1 MKRDKFKSLIPS
13 NYYNKTAGAGVS
25 NIETYLSHQWPPLQ
39 KLLSTTPAQ
48 NSLKKMTYKPKNSR
62 PAPEPATGERGEDFQ
77 SFLKRQAEES
87 VKKANDTK
95 LMAPIGVAWYTII
108 PETAASAASGPTANV
123 SVQVVEKLR
132 KEGVSVMEG
141 EVAQFKREQNLSK
154 ADAEWFKTVLKSG
167 TVGDRCSA
175 LTLSIQA
182 SPLHSLEQLK
192 ALGEMAKSK
201 SRHEALLA
209 LDAMRDLFT
218 SAEGKLLPPNRK
230 LRYVHQQPGIEKIDG
245 AEMRRKCSLIW
256 YWEESLK
263 AAYLEMIRVLE
274 IIAQDPIGHS
284 RQRACRILFE
294 LLRANPHEQDSNIM
308 SLLANKLGDSE
319 RILASRIPYYF
330 TELVNG
336 HPKVLTSGA
345 IEHMRSVID
354 RNGVTDRTRYYALC
368 FLIQI
373 RLTRSTPA
381 ITASLLQIYLGLFT
395 KYILNNLE
403 AVQGRNKKDA
413 KRRLQ
418 KRIRHKQKKRGE
430 AVEAVEVPEE
440 HARLAKALL
449 TGINRAF
456 PFASGAGEELKTLL
470 LGFADPLLKMC
481 APTVAFPTTVQALNL
496 LLTLAPFEETLKGQ
510 VLKAFQMVLDEQDR
524 LRQASASHGLFI
536 RAFTR
541 ACGLLMEVNDRK
553 SLQTLMKSL
562 LRFCLAIV
570 SPAFVVASLGVLGSV
585 LQRFPVMR
593 SMINSAPESV
603 DSARVEGF
611 YELIA
616 LSRHYQPRVRRYALA
631 LLETSRLPPE
641 TASDRIV
648 LAEPFEKLS
657 FLMLLDVWNRMR
669 RTQKPSTSADSDADS
684 SSESDEAKMDKK
696 KTDNAEVAASLYEM
710 DEYKF
715 IAKFAAEKDER
726 AAKEQ
731 AARDKLISK
740 RTARAED
747 EDEGKGDSEIDVDND
762 FDGEGDSELEAEAD
776 SIMEKAIKKQASSA
790 FGNENDDDDFG
801 YEVSDSEDEEL
812 DDLEENEDFASDS
825 DADSEADSDN
835 EDYSALFV
843 DSDAE
848 NTASLS
854 AVDEDSEL
862 EIEEP
867 APKKSRK
874 QKRSVF
880 AAASDYEDALQ
891 D

>member
-1 MKRDKFKSLIPS
+1 MTFK
-13 NYYNKTAGAGVS
+13 T
-25 NIETYLSHQWPPLQ
+25 
-39 KLLSTTPAQ
+39 
-48 NSLKKMTYKPKNSR
+48 KNSR
-62 PAPEPATGERGEDFQ
+62 EVREPATGERGEDFQ
-77 SFLKRQAEES
+77 NYLKRQAEES
-87 VKKANDTK
+87 AKAAKDTK
-95 LMAPIGVAWYTII
+95 LMAPVGVAWYTII
-108 PETAASAASGPTANV
+108 PEDKNGSDATAGTV

-132 KEGVSVMEG
+132 KEGASVMEG

-154 ADAEWFKTVLKSG
+154 ADADWFKTVLKSG

-175 LTLSIQA
+175 LTLAVQA
-182 SPLHSLEQLK
+182 SPLHSLEHLK
-192 ALGEMAKSK
+192 SLGEMAKSK

-218 SAEGKLLPPNRK
+218 STEGRILPPNRK
-230 LRYVHQQPGIEKIDG
+230 LRYVHQQPGIDKLEN
-245 AEMRRKCSLIW
+245 AELRRKCALLW

-284 RQRACRILFE
+284 RQRACRVLFE
-294 LLRANPHEQDSNIM
+294 LLRANPYEQDSNVM

-330 TELVNG
+330 TELVNA
-336 HPKVLTSGA
+336 HPKVLTAGA
-345 IEHMRSVID
+345 IEHMRAIID
-354 RNGVTDRTRYYALC
+354 RSGVTDRTRYYALC

-373 RLTRSTPA
+373 RLTRGTPA

-403 AVQGRNKKDA
+403 AVKGSNKKDA

-456 PFASGAGEELKTLL
+456 PFASGAGTELKTLL
-470 LGFADPLLKMC
+470 LGFAEPLLKMC
-481 APTVAFPTTVQALNL
+481 APSVAFPTTVQALNL

-510 VLKAFQMVLDEQDR
+510 VLKAFQTVLDEQDR

-585 LQRFPVMR
+585 LQRFPAMK
-593 SMINSAPESV
+593 SMINMAPETV
-603 DSARVEGF
+603 ENARTEGL

-631 LLETSRLPPE
+631 ILESSRLPPE
-641 TASDRIV
+641 TSSDRQV

-669 RTQKPSTSADSDADS
+669 RTQQKSAASKTGSDDE
-684 SSESDEAKMDKK
+684 SESDEPKNDFK
-696 KTDNAEVAASLYEM
+696 KTDNAQVASSLYEM
-710 DEYKF
+710 DEYRF
-715 IAKFAAEKDER
+715 IAKFVAEKDEI

-731 AARDKLISK
+731 AVREKILAK
-740 RTARAED
+740 RKTEKDDGIADDLDDD
-747 EDEGKGDSEIDVDND
+747 EEESGMSEIEDA
-762 FDGEGDSELEAEAD
+762 ELEAEAD
-776 SIMEKAIKKQASSA
+776 AIMQQAIKKHASSA
-790 FGNENDDDDFG
+790 FGNEDDDDDFA
-801 YEVSDSEDEEL
+801 YEAEDSDEEIVDIDS
-812 DDLEENEDFASDS
+812 DDASDS
-825 DADSEADSDN
+825 DDN
-835 EDYSALFV
+835 DDYDALFV

-848 NTASLS
+848 NIELLS
-854 AVDEDSEL
+854 ENDDDDDENDD
-862 EIEEP
+862 EEP
-867 APKKSRK
+867 VTKKFKKSGEPQQQQQNNKK
-874 QKRSVF
+874 QKKKKSVF

>member
-1 MKRDKFKSLIPS
+1 MTFK
-13 NYYNKTAGAGVS
+13 A
-25 NIETYLSHQWPPLQ
+25 
-39 KLLSTTPAQ
+39 
-48 NSLKKMTYKPKNSR
+48 KKSR
-62 PAPEPATGERGEDFQ
+62 EAREPATGERGEDFQ
-77 SFLKRQAEES
+77 SYLKRQAEES
-87 VKKANDTK
+87 AKAAKESK
-95 LMAPIGVAWYTII
+95 LMAPVGVAWYTII
-108 PETAASAASGPTANV
+108 REDKNSTPSTGTAAAV

-132 KEGVSVMEG
+132 KEGASVMEG

-154 ADAEWFKTVLKSG
+154 ADADWFKTVLKSG

-175 LTLSIQA
+175 LTLAVQA
-182 SPLHSLEQLK
+182 SPLHSLEHLK

-209 LDAMRDLFT
+209 LNAMRDLFT
-218 SAEGKLLPPNRK
+218 SSEGKILPPHRK
-230 LRYVHQQPGIEKIDG
+230 LRYVHQQHGIDKLEN
-245 AEMRRKCSLIW
+245 AELRRKCALLW
-256 YWEESLK
+256 HWEESLK

-294 LLRANPHEQDSNIM
+294 LLRANPHEQDVNIM

-330 TELVNG
+330 TELVNS
-336 HPKVLTSGA
+336 HPKVLTAGA
-345 IEHMRSVID
+345 IEQMRTIID
-354 RNGVTDRTRYYALC
+354 RSGVTDRTRYYALC

-373 RLTRSTPA
+373 RLTRGTPT

-403 AVQGRNKKDA
+403 AVKGSNKKDA

-456 PFASGAGEELKTLL
+456 PFASGAGSELKTLL
-470 LGFADPLLKMC
+470 LGFAEPLLKMC
-481 APTVAFPTTVQALNL
+481 TPSVAFPTTVQALNL

-510 VLKAFQMVLDEQDR
+510 VLKAFQTVLDEQDR

-553 SLQTLMKSL
+553 SLQNLLKSL
-562 LRFCLAIV
+562 LRFCLAII

-585 LQRFPVMR
+585 LQRFPAMK
-593 SMINSAPESV
+593 SMINTAPESIEA
-603 DSARVEGF
+603 ARTEGF

-616 LSRHYQPRVRRYALA
+616 LSRHYQPRVRRYALSI
-631 LLETSRLPPE
+631 LETCRLPPE
-641 TASDRIV
+641 SASDRQV

-669 RTQKPSTSADSDADS
+669 RTQQKSASASKSDD
-684 SSESDEAKMDKK
+684 ESDTDEPKHDFKK
-696 KTDNAEVAASLYEM
+696 SDNAEVAASLYEM
-710 DEYKF
+710 DEYRFISKF
-715 IAKFAAEKDER
+715 VAEKDEIL
-726 AAKEQ
+726 AKEQ
-731 AARDKLISK
+731 ATREKILAK
-740 RTARAED
+740 RKAQENDD
-747 EDEGKGDSEIDVDND
+747 EIEGLVDDEEEEEEEIDDA
-762 FDGEGDSELEAEAD
+762 ELEAEAD
-776 SIMEKAIKKQASSA
+776 AIMQQAIKKHASSA
-790 FGNENDDDDFG
+790 FGNEEDDDDFA
-801 YEVSDSEDEEL
+801 YEDDDDQSGDDDEEIEDMDMMEDIE
-812 DDLEENEDFASDS
+812 DDDEQE
-825 DADSEADSDN
+825 DSDN
-835 EDYSALFV
+835 EDYDALFV

-848 NTASLS
+848 NIELLS
-854 AVDEDSEL
+854 GEDEHDSEK
-862 EIEEP
+862 EP
-867 APKKSRK
+867 IAKKSKKSCEKSEEQDNKK
-874 QKRSVF
+874 QKKKKKNVF

>member
-1 MKRDKFKSLIPS
+1 MTFK
-13 NYYNKTAGAGVS
+13 T
-25 NIETYLSHQWPPLQ
+25 
-39 KLLSTTPAQ
+39 
-48 NSLKKMTYKPKNSR
+48 KNSR
-62 PAPEPATGERGEDFQ
+62 EVREPATGERGEDFQ
-77 SFLKRQAEES
+77 NYLKRQAEES
-87 VKKANDTK
+87 AKAAKDTK
-95 LMAPIGVAWYTII
+95 LMAPVGVAWYTII
-108 PETAASAASGPTANV
+108 PEDKNGSDATAGTV

-132 KEGVSVMEG
+132 KEGASVMEG

-154 ADAEWFKTVLKSG
+154 ADADWFKTVLKSG

-175 LTLSIQA
+175 LTLAVQA
-182 SPLHSLEQLK
+182 SPLHSLEHLK
-192 ALGEMAKSK
+192 SLGEMAKSK

-218 SAEGKLLPPNRK
+218 STEGRILPPNRK
-230 LRYVHQQPGIEKIDG
+230 LRYVHQQPGIDKLEN
-245 AEMRRKCSLIW
+245 AELRRKCALLW

-284 RQRACRILFE
+284 RQRACRVLFE
-294 LLRANPHEQDSNIM
+294 LLRANPYEQDSNVM

-330 TELVNG
+330 TELVNA
-336 HPKVLTSGA
+336 HPKVLTAGA
-345 IEHMRSVID
+345 IEHMRAIID
-354 RNGVTDRTRYYALC
+354 RSGVTDRTRYYALC

-373 RLTRSTPA
+373 RLTRGTPA

-403 AVQGRNKKDA
+403 AVKGSNKKDA

-456 PFASGAGEELKTLL
+456 PFASGAGTELKTLL
-470 LGFADPLLKMC
+470 LGFAEPLLKMC
-481 APTVAFPTTVQALNL
+481 APSVAFPTTVQALNL

-510 VLKAFQMVLDEQDR
+510 VLKAFQTVLDEQDR

-585 LQRFPVMR
+585 LQRFPAMK
-593 SMINSAPESV
+593 SMINMAPETV
-603 DSARVEGF
+603 ENARTEGL

-631 LLETSRLPPE
+631 ILESSRLPPE
-641 TASDRIV
+641 TSSDRQV

-669 RTQKPSTSADSDADS
+669 RTQQKSAASKTGSDDE
-684 SSESDEAKMDKK
+684 SESDEPKNDFK
-696 KTDNAEVAASLYEM
+696 KTDNAQVASSLYEM
-710 DEYKF
+710 DEYRF
-715 IAKFAAEKDER
+715 IAKFVAEKDEI

-731 AARDKLISK
+731 AVREKILAK
-740 RTARAED
+740 RKTEKDDGIADDLDDD
-747 EDEGKGDSEIDVDND
+747 EEESGMSEIEDA
-762 FDGEGDSELEAEAD
+762 ELEAEAD
-776 SIMEKAIKKQASSA
+776 AIMQQAIKKHASSA
-790 FGNENDDDDFG
+790 FGNEDDDDDFA
-801 YEVSDSEDEEL
+801 YEAEDSDEEIVDIDS
-812 DDLEENEDFASDS
+812 DDASDS
-825 DADSEADSDN
+825 DDN
-835 EDYSALFV
+835 DDYDALFV

-848 NTASLS
+848 NIELLS
-854 AVDEDSEL
+854 ENEDDDDENDD
-862 EIEEP
+862 EEP
-867 APKKSRK
+867 VTKKFKKSGEPQQQQQNNKK
-874 QKRSVF
+874 QKKKKSVF

>member
-1 MKRDKFKSLIPS
+1 MTLKTKRARPEHDKPAS
-13 NYYNKTAGAGVS
+13 NEG
-25 NIETYLSHQWPPLQ
+25 
-39 KLLSTTPAQ
+39 
-48 NSLKKMTYKPKNSR
+48 
-62 PAPEPATGERGEDFQ
+62 GEDFQ
-77 SFLKRQAEES
+77 TYLKRQAEDA
-87 VKKANDTK
+87 VKLAKETK
-95 LMAPIGVAWYTII
+95 LMAPVGVAWYTII
-108 PETAASAASGPTANV
+108 PEDKTASTTTTSSPVTL
-123 SVQVVEKLR
+123 SVQTVEKLR
-132 KEGVSVMEG
+132 KEGASVMEG
-141 EVAQFKREQNLSK
+141 EIAQFKREQNLSK
-154 ADAEWFKTVLKSG
+154 ADADWFKTVLKSG
-167 TVGDRCSA
+167 TVTDRCSA
-175 LTLSIQA
+175 LTLAIQA
-182 SPLHSLEQLK
+182 SPLHSLEHLK
-192 ALGEMAKSK
+192 SLAEMTKSK

-218 SAEGKLLPPNRK
+218 AAEGKILPPHRK
-230 LRYVHQQPGIEKIDG
+230 LRYVHQQPGADRLEN
-245 AEMRRKCSLIW
+245 AEFRRKCALIW
-256 YWEESLK
+256 YWEEAVK
-263 AAYLEMIRVLE
+263 TVYLEMIRVLE

-330 TELVNG
+330 TELVNA
-336 HPKVLTSGA
+336 HPKVLTAGA
-345 IEHMRSVID
+345 IEHMRTIID
-354 RNGVTDRTRYYALC
+354 RSGVTDRTRYYALC

-403 AVQGRNKKDA
+403 AVKGQGKKDA

-456 PFASGAGEELKTLL
+456 PFASGAGSELKTLL
-470 LGFADPLLKMC
+470 LGFAEPLLKMC
-481 APTVAFPTTVQALNL
+481 SPTVAFPTTVQALNL
-496 LLTLAPFEETLKGQ
+496 LLTLAPFEESLRGQ
-510 VLKAFQMVLDEQDR
+510 VIKAFQTVLDEQDR

-541 ACGLLMEVNDRK
+541 ACGMLMEVNDRK
-553 SLQTLMKSL
+553 SIQSLCKSL
-562 LRFCLAIV
+562 MRFCLAIV

-585 LQRFPVMR
+585 LQRFPAMR
-593 SMINSAPESV
+593 SMINSAPENV
-603 DSARVEGF
+603 ESARAEGL

-641 TASDRIV
+641 TASDRQV

-657 FLMLLDVWNRMR
+657 FLMLLEVWNRMR
-669 RTQKPSTSADSDADS
+669 RTQSTSHGALKNDSD
-684 SSESDEAKMDKK
+684 SENDGDDEVKMDRK
-696 KTDNAEVAASLYEM
+696 KTDNAEVAAALYEM

-731 AARDKLISK
+731 AIREKILAK
-740 RTARAED
+740 RKGEEDDVEEDLESENSDNED
-747 EDEGKGDSEIDVDND
+747 EEDQFDGGEDSEI
-762 FDGEGDSELEAEAD
+762 EAD
-776 SIMEKAIKKQASSA
+776 ADAIMEQAIRKQAGSA
-790 FGNENDDDDFG
+790 FGNEDDDDFA
-801 YEVSDSEDEEL
+801 YSDEE
-812 DDLEENEDFASDS
+812 SDS
-825 DADSEADSDN
+825 DDSGSEEEEFGEFNEEFESEEQEDGNSGDSDDN
-835 EDYSALFV
+835 EDYDALFV

-848 NTASLS
+848 NTTTFPSES
-854 AVDEDSEL
+854 DESE
-862 EIEEP
+862 EEP
-867 APKKSRK
+867 VAPVSKKSK
-874 QKRSVF
+874 SKSSAKKVKRSVF
-880 AAASDYEDALQ
+880 AAASDYEDALN

>member
-1 MKRDKFKSLIPS
+1 MTLKTKKFR
-13 NYYNKTAGAGVS
+13 
-25 NIETYLSHQWPPLQ
+25 ED
-39 KLLSTTPAQ
+39 
-48 NSLKKMTYKPKNSR
+48 R
-62 PAPEPATGERGEDFQ
+62 EPATGERGEDFQ
-77 SFLKRQAEES
+77 SYLKRQAEEAA
-87 VKKANDTK
+87 KNAKETK
-95 LMAPIGVAWYTII
+95 LMAPIGVAWYSII
-108 PETAASAASGPTANV
+108 PEGTTSTSSITTGTATV

-132 KEGVSVMEG
+132 KEGASVMEG
-141 EVAQFKREQNLSK
+141 EIAQFKREQNLSK
-154 ADAEWFKTVLKSG
+154 ADADWFKTVLKSG

-175 LTLSIQA
+175 LTLAVQA
-182 SPLHSLEQLK
+182 SPLHSLEHLK

-218 SAEGKLLPPNRK
+218 ASEGKILPSNRK
-230 LRYVHQQPGIEKIDG
+230 LRYVHQQPGIDKLEN
-245 AEMRRKCSLIW
+245 AEFRRKCALLW

-263 AAYLEMIRVLE
+263 TAYLEMIRVLE

-294 LLRANPHEQDSNIM
+294 LLRANPHEQDTNIM
-308 SLLANKLGDSE
+308 SLLANKLGDTE

-330 TELVNG
+330 TELVNA
-336 HPKVLTSGA
+336 HPKILTAGA
-345 IEHMRSVID
+345 IEQMRTVID
-354 RNGVTDRTRYYALC
+354 RSGVTDRTRYYALC

-373 RLTRSTPA
+373 RLTRGTPA

-403 AVQGRNKKDA
+403 AVKGSSKKDA

-430 AVEAVEVPEE
+430 AVEAVQVPEE

-456 PFASGAGEELKTLL
+456 PFASGAGSELKTLL
-470 LGFADPLLKMC
+470 LGFAEPLLKMC
-481 APTVAFPTTVQALNL
+481 APSVAFPTTVQALNL

-510 VLKAFQMVLDEQDR
+510 VIKAFQTVLDEQDR

-570 SPAFVVASLGVLGSV
+570 SPAFVVASLGVLGNV
-585 LQRFPVMR
+585 FQRFPAMK
-593 SMINSAPESV
+593 SMINTAPESLEA
-603 DSARVEGF
+603 SRSEGL

-631 LLETSRLPPE
+631 ILENSRLPPE
-641 TASDRIV
+641 SASDRQV

-669 RTQKPSTSADSDADS
+669 RTQPKTVKVDSDGSDAD
-684 SSESDEAKMDKK
+684 EPKNDFK
-696 KTDNAEVAASLYEM
+696 KTDNAQVAASLYEM
-710 DEYKF
+710 DEYRFISKF
-715 IAKFAAEKDER
+715 VAEKDEL

-731 AARDKLISK
+731 AAREKILAK
-740 RTARAED
+740 RKSE
-747 EDEGKGDSEIDVDND
+747 DSEDIEDTTEDLESDINEYSDVEDA
-762 FDGEGDSELEAEAD
+762 ELEAEAD
-776 SIMEKAIKKQASSA
+776 AIMQQAIKKHASSA
-790 FGNENDDDDFG
+790 FGNEEEDDDFA
-801 YEVSDSEDEEL
+801 YEADDSDSEDFEDVDEE
-812 DDLEENEDFASDS
+812 DAQDESSD
-825 DADSEADSDN
+825 DN
-835 EDYSALFV
+835 EDYDALFV
-843 DSDAE
+843 DSDEE
-848 NTASLS
+848 NIELLS
-854 AVDEDSEL
+854 GDEDEDEDVSE
-862 EIEEP
+862 EELDQP
-867 APKKSRK
+867 ITKKTKTQKQEQNKK
-874 QKRSVF
+874 QKKQKKSVF

>member
-1 MKRDKFKSLIPS
+1 MKFTVKQCQFYTPTELMP
-13 NYYNKTAGAGVS
+13 
-25 NIETYLSHQWPPLQ
+25 
-39 KLLSTTPAQ
+39 TTPAQ
-48 NSLKKMTYKPKNSR
+48 NFQVIQKKMTFKPKNSR
-62 PAPEPATGERGEDFQ
+62 PAREPATGERGEDFQ

-87 VKKANDTK
+87 AKKGNETK
-95 LMAPIGVAWYTII
+95 LMAPVGVAWFSII
-108 PETAASAASGPTANV
+108 SEEKASGTTAAGSPL

-132 KEGVSVMEG
+132 KEGASVMEG

-154 ADAEWFKTVLKSG
+154 ADADWFKTVLKSG

-175 LTLSIQA
+175 LTLAVQA
-182 SPLHSLEQLK
+182 SPLHSLEHLK

-209 LDAMRDLFT
+209 LDAIRDLFT
-218 SAEGKLLPPNRK
+218 STEGKILPPHRK
-230 LRYVHQQPGIEKIDG
+230 LRYVHQQPGIDKLES
-245 AEMRRKCSLIW
+245 AETRRKCALLW

-330 TELVNG
+330 TELVNA
-336 HPKVLTSGA
+336 HPKVLTAGA
-345 IEHMRSVID
+345 IEHMRSIID

-373 RLTRSTPA
+373 RLTRATPS

-403 AVQGRNKKDA
+403 AVKGRNKKDA
-413 KRRLQ
+413 KLRLK

-430 AVEAVEVPEE
+430 SVEAVEVPEE

-456 PFASGAGEELKTLL
+456 PFASGAGDELKTLL

-481 APTVAFPTTVQALNL
+481 SPTVAFPTTVQALNL
-496 LLTLAPFEETLKGQ
+496 LLTLAPSEETLRAQ
-510 VLKAFQMVLDEQDR
+510 VLKAFQTVLDEQDR

-585 LQRFPVMR
+585 LQRFPAMR
-593 SMINSAPESV
+593 SMINTAPESV

-611 YELIA
+611 YELVA
-616 LSRHYQPRVRRYALA
+616 LGRHYQPRVRRYALA

-641 TASDRIV
+641 SASDRLV

-669 RTQKPSTSADSDADS
+669 RTQKASIAENGSENDS
-684 SSESDEAKMDKK
+684 SEDDEPKMDKK

-710 DEYKF
+710 DEYRF
-715 IAKFAAEKDER
+715 IAKFVAEKDER
-726 AAKEQ
+726 AAKEH
-731 AARDKLISK
+731 AAREKLLAK
-740 RTARAED
+740 RNAREVKDETEGLSELED
-747 EDEGKGDSEIDVDND
+747 ENESEIDENA
-762 FDGEGDSELEAEAD
+762 EIEDSELEAEAD
-776 SIMEKAIKKQASSA
+776 AIMEKAIKKQASSA
-790 FGNENDDDDFG
+790 FGNEEEDDDFA
-801 YEVSDSEDEEL
+801 YEDSEDSDAEEESVNEEL
-812 DDLEENEDFASDS
+812 FSGESGNDQ
-825 DADSEADSDN
+825 DSDN
-835 EDYSALFV
+835 EDYDALFV

-848 NTASLS
+848 NIATFSE
-854 AVDEDSEL
+854 DEEDEES

-867 APKKSRK
+867 EPKKSKKPELPKLKKNKK
-874 QKRSVF
+874 QKKSVF

>member
-1 MKRDKFKSLIPS
+1 MTFK
-13 NYYNKTAGAGVS
+13 T
-25 NIETYLSHQWPPLQ
+25 
-39 KLLSTTPAQ
+39 
-48 NSLKKMTYKPKNSR
+48 KNSR
-62 PAPEPATGERGEDFQ
+62 EVREPATGERGEDFQ
-77 SFLKRQAEES
+77 NYLKRQAEES
-87 VKKANDTK
+87 AKAAKDTK
-95 LMAPIGVAWYTII
+95 LMAPVGVAWYTII
-108 PETAASAASGPTANV
+108 PEDKNGSDSAAGTV

-132 KEGVSVMEG
+132 KEGASVMEG

-154 ADAEWFKTVLKSG
+154 ADADWFKTVLKSG

-175 LTLSIQA
+175 LTLAVQA
-182 SPLHSLEQLK
+182 SPLHSLEHLK
-192 ALGEMAKSK
+192 SLGEMAKSK

-218 SAEGKLLPPNRK
+218 STEGRILPPNRK
-230 LRYVHQQPGIEKIDG
+230 LRYVHQQPGIDKLEN
-245 AEMRRKCSLIW
+245 AELRRKCALLW

-284 RQRACRILFE
+284 RQRACRVLFE
-294 LLRANPHEQDSNIM
+294 LLRANPYEQDSNVM

-330 TELVNG
+330 TELVNA
-336 HPKVLTSGA
+336 HPKVLTAGA
-345 IEHMRSVID
+345 IEHMRAIID
-354 RNGVTDRTRYYALC
+354 RSGVTDRTRYYALC

-373 RLTRSTPA
+373 RLTRGTPA

-403 AVQGRNKKDA
+403 AVKGSNKKDA

-456 PFASGAGEELKTLL
+456 PFASGAGTELKTLL
-470 LGFADPLLKMC
+470 LGFAEPLLKMC
-481 APTVAFPTTVQALNL
+481 APSVAFPTTVQALNL

-510 VLKAFQMVLDEQDR
+510 VLKAFQTVLDEQDR

-585 LQRFPVMR
+585 LQRFPAMK
-593 SMINSAPESV
+593 SMINMAPETV
-603 DSARVEGF
+603 ENARTEGL

-631 LLETSRLPPE
+631 ILESSRLPPE
-641 TASDRIV
+641 TSSDRQV

-669 RTQKPSTSADSDADS
+669 RTQQKSAASKTGSDDE
-684 SSESDEAKMDKK
+684 SESDEPKNDFK
-696 KTDNAEVAASLYEM
+696 KTDNAQVASSLYEM
-710 DEYKF
+710 DEYRF
-715 IAKFAAEKDER
+715 IAKFVAEKDEI

-731 AARDKLISK
+731 AVREKILAK
-740 RTARAED
+740 RKTEKDDGIADDLDDD
-747 EDEGKGDSEIDVDND
+747 EEEEESGMSEIENA
-762 FDGEGDSELEAEAD
+762 ELEAEAD
-776 SIMEKAIKKQASSA
+776 AIMQQAIKKHASSA
-790 FGNENDDDDFG
+790 FGNEDDDDDFA
-801 YEVSDSEDEEL
+801 YEAEDSDEDDEEIVDIDS
-812 DDLEENEDFASDS
+812 DDASDS
-825 DADSEADSDN
+825 DDN
-835 EDYSALFV
+835 DDYDALFV

-848 NTASLS
+848 NIELLS
-854 AVDEDSEL
+854 ENDDDDDENDD
-862 EIEEP
+862 EEP
-867 APKKSRK
+867 VTKKFKKSGEPQQQQQNNKK
-874 QKRSVF
+874 QKKKKSVF

>member
-1 MKRDKFKSLIPS
+1 
-13 NYYNKTAGAGVS
+13 
-25 NIETYLSHQWPPLQ
+25 
-39 KLLSTTPAQ
+39 
-48 NSLKKMTYKPKNSR
+48 MTFKPKISR
-62 PAPEPATGERGEDFQ
+62 PAREPATGERGEDFQ

-87 VKKANDTK
+87 AKMSKETK
-95 LMAPIGVAWYTII
+95 LMSPIGVAWYTIL
-108 PETAASAASGPTANV
+108 PEDGKTMSTPSTSTSSGPV
-123 SVQVVEKLR
+123 SVQIVEKLR
-132 KEGVSVMEG
+132 KEGASVMEG

-154 ADAEWFKTVLKSG
+154 ADADWFKTVLKSG

-175 LTLSIQA
+175 LTLAVQA
-182 SPLHSLEQLK
+182 SPLHSLEHLK

-218 SAEGKLLPPNRK
+218 STESKILPSNRK
-230 LRYVHQQPGIEKIDG
+230 LRYVHQQPGIDKLEN
-245 AEMRRKCSLIW
+245 AEMRRKCALMW

-284 RQRACRILFE
+284 RQRACRILYE
-294 LLRANPHEQDSNIM
+294 LLRSNPHEQDSNIL

-330 TELVNG
+330 TELVNA
-336 HPKVLTSGA
+336 HPKVLTAGA
-345 IEHMRSVID
+345 IEHMRTIID
-354 RNGVTDRTRYYALC
+354 RSGVTDRTRYYALC

-403 AVQGRNKKDA
+403 AVKGRNKKDA

-430 AVEAVEVPEE
+430 DVESVEVPEE

-456 PFASGAGEELKTLL
+456 PFASGAGNELKTLL

-481 APTVAFPTTVQALNL
+481 APSVAFPTTVQALNL

-510 VLKAFQMVLDEQDR
+510 VLKAFQTVLDEQDR

-585 LQRFPVMR
+585 LQRFPAMR

-603 DSARVEGF
+603 ESARTEGF

-631 LLETSRLPPE
+631 LLETSRLAPE
-641 TASDRIV
+641 SASERQV

-669 RTQKPSTSADSDADS
+669 RTQKQSKANGSDSEDSSDA
-684 SSESDEAKMDKK
+684 EDEPKMDRK
-696 KTDNAEVAASLYEM
+696 KTDNAEVAATLYEM
-710 DEYKF
+710 DEYRF

-726 AAKEQ
+726 ASKEQ
-731 AARDKLISK
+731 SAREKLLAK
-740 RTARAED
+740 RKPRDGED
-747 EDEGKGDSEIDVDND
+747 DETEGLSEIDEADSEIDDLD
-762 FDGEGDSELEAEAD
+762 LDIETEAD
-776 SIMEKAIKKQASSA
+776 AIMEKAIKKQAASA
-790 FGNENDDDDFG
+790 LGNESDDDDFA
-801 YEVSDSEDEEL
+801 YEGENELESEIEGESGIESSNDSESEDF
-812 DDLEENEDFASDS
+812 DNSENEDFD
-825 DADSEADSDN
+825 
-835 EDYSALFV
+835 ALFV

-848 NTASLS
+848 NTA
-854 AVDEDSEL
+854 AFDEES
-862 EIEEP
+862 EIEEEE
-867 APKKSRK
+867 AKPKKSAKR
-874 QKRSVF
+874 QKKSVF